1 MELSKVNGKYQ
12 GYAKGRLIEGK
23 EVVLMSKSNIDNFKA
38 EAIKE
43 AAAIKAEA
51 IKEATRIKA
60 EAIKWHLAKEVGVVD
75 EAFWEGLVF
84 E

>member
-1 MELSKVNGKYQ
+1 MELGKVNGKYQ
-12 GYAKGRLIEGK
+12 GYVRVQLIEGK
-23 EVVLMSKSNIDNFKA
+23 EVVLMTKFDMDNFKA

-43 AAAIKAEA
+43 AAEIKAEA